1 MAMYSR
7 NGYTPIQT
15 TSSPSPPP
23 GNVGVADVTTTTDAD
38 ILVAGSVAVDLSCD
52 YAGAGAS
59 NVTPKA
65 HTSNPA
71 VISQSIG
78 GVGHNV
84 ALAAHRA
91 SRLNKVKLCSLVGDD
106 V

>member
-1 MAMYSR
+1 MPAY
-7 NGYTPIQT
+7 
-15 TSSPSPPP
+15 SPPRRSDESSSKNP
-23 GNVGVADVTTTTDAD
+23 VTTATTNQNTSV
-38 ILVAGSVAVDLSCD
+38 LVAGSVAVDLSCD
-52 YAGAGAS
+52 YSGRKGDS
-59 NVTPKA
+59 SPEL

-71 VISQSIG
+71 AISQSIG

-91 SRLNKVKLCSLVGDD
+91 SSRATVKLCSLVGDD